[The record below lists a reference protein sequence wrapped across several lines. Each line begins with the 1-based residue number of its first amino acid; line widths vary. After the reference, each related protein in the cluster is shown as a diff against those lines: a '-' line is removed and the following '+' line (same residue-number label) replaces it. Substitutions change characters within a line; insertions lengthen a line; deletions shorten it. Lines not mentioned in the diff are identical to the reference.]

1 MLIQAAGAM
10 HCAMEWVW
18 GEFNHLLKLSAHIF
32 KPNQAI
38 AIKTLIHEFLN
49 FGCNDWS
56 FGSC

>member
-1 MLIQAAGAM
+1 MHWIRLIQAGGAM

-32 KPNQAI
+32 KLNQAI

-49 FGCNDWS
+49 FGLQ
-56 FGSC
+56 